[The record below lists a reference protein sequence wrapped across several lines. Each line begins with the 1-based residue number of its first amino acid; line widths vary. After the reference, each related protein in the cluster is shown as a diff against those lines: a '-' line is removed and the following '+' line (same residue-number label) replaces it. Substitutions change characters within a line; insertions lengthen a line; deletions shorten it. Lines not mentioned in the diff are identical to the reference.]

1 MTRWVGALGLLAI
14 LGVWAPSVEAQG
26 GSLSPVA
33 DPVFFQPD
41 IGGSLSPVAD
51 PVLFPEPAQ
60 QAPEQ
65 PTLSGAG
72 LRSSSSAV
80 ADPVPFQI
88 DLASPEPAQQVPEP
102 ATLLL
107 LGAGLAGLG
116 YTARRRR

>member
-1 MTRWVGALGLLAI
+1 MKRWTVAVGVLAI
-14 LGVWAPSVEAQG
+14 VAVWVPSAGAQG
-26 GSLSPVA
+26 GSLPSVA
-33 DPVFFQPD
+33 DPVLFQPD
-41 IGGSLSPVAD
+41 TGGSLSPVAD

-65 PTLSGAG
+65 PTLLGGG
-72 LRSSSSAV
+72 LRSPSSAG
-80 ADPVPFQI
+80 ADPMPFQI

-116 YTARRRR
+116 YAARRCR